1 MDLQQV
7 WDALKTVID
16 PEIHSNIVDMGLVYS
31 VVETNGVVAVDMT
44 LTTPGCPLSNELK
57 QQAQAAAESV
67 EGVKGAEVTLVWDP
81 RWSPIMMTP
90 EARKKMGV

>member
-16 PEIHSNIVDMGLVYS
+16 PEIHINIVDMGLVYS
-31 VVETNGVVAVDMT
+31 VVENDGAIAVDMT
-44 LTTPGCPLSNELK
+44 LTTPGCPLSNELTK
-57 QQAQAAAESV
+57 MAQAAAESV
-67 EGVKGAEVTLVWDP
+67 DGVNSAEVTLVWDP
-81 RWSPIMMTP
+81 RWSPVMMTP